1 MSLDVRHKRQRLN
14 SIAKEKEKKKE
25 EEEEEK
31 IYMCF

>member
-25 EEEEEK
+25 EEEEK